1 MLALMHGKQ
10 LGNTDAHLRKDL
22 ETLSGKT
29 EVITHSLTP
38 SKKVDQGAN
47 DLVEAAIS
55 EGQLQPSFRTR
66 LCKYYS
72 SGSPCAHGERCQFA
86 HGVGELRVG
95 AAIQQGCLP
104 PGFKTRLCKN
114 YLNSGSC
121 HHADCCHFAH
131 GVEELRIEAA
141 IHQGYLPSS
150 FKTKLCHFYTVE
162 GHCSHCDRCHFA
174 HGLIELRVNAAIS
187 QGVLPPAFKT
197 RLCTFFAIRHQCPRG
212 DFCHFAH
219 GTVELRD
226 GSHVAVAPG
235 VTPPPMQTNGVLQ
248 PETSSYEAMCG
259 IPDQN
264 GHASTASSFPADC
277 PPLPPMPPLATG
289 ESTTIRA
296 SAASF
301 FEAGSLRDTGDFAPH
316 CVPCDQADF
325 PESIQDRSGL
335 PSSIH
340 DELDLPSSIQE
351 DQLPSSFSDRHARSA
366 PVDLPTSTLP
376 KNLFEEHR
384 KKQKGYTDSTRW
396 SESSSDDQEP
406 LWGSPVSTCDGK
418 GPFPSLYGCLNP
430 GFSSLPFAA
439 ADYSG
444 RQWGALGPDAKLA
457 ANWVSSL
464 PVWDRWIPEGNL
476 GAKSTASR
484 SVHYELLCDP
494 ACEDEPTSHLS
505 MAMSRE
511 VLA

>member
-1 MLALMHGKQ
+1 MPVENASWIHREPTILSKQ
-10 LGNTDAHLRKDL
+10 QSVKASCN
-22 ETLSGKT
+22 
-29 EVITHSLTP
+29 
-38 SKKVDQGAN
+38 
-47 DLVEAAIS
+47 LVFV
-55 EGQLQPSFRTR
+55 P
-66 LCKYYS
+66 
-72 SGSPCAHGERCQFA
+72 
-86 HGVGELRVG
+86 
-95 AAIQQGCLP
+95 AIQQGCLP

-174 HGLIELRVNAAIS
+174 HGLTELRVNAAIS

-235 VTPPPMQTNGVLQ
+235 VIPPPMQTNGVLH

-264 GHASTASSFPADC
+264 GHASTNSSFQAVC
-277 PPLPPMPPLATG
+277 PPLPPMPPLPTG
-289 ESTTIRA
+289 ESATIRA
-296 SAASF
+296 SVSRF
-301 FEAGSLRDTGDFAPH
+301 LHDTQDFAPH
-316 CVPCDQADF
+316 CALCEELEF
-325 PESIQDRSGL
+325 PESIQERLGL

-351 DQLPSSFSDRHARSA
+351 DDLRSSFCDQYVTRSA

-376 KNLFEEHR
+376 KTLFEDHLQ
-384 KKQKGYTDSTRW
+384 KQEGNADSTRW
-396 SESSSDDQEP
+396 SDSSSDDQEP
-406 LWGSPVSTCDGK
+406 LWGSPVSTCDRK
-418 GPFPSLYGCLNP
+418 GTFPSLYGGLNS
-430 GFSSLPFAA
+430 GFSSIPFAA
-439 ADYSG
+439 AGHPPSH
-444 RQWGALGPDAKLA
+444 WGDALGYDAELA
-457 ANWVSSL
+457 ANWISSL
-464 PVWDRWIPEGNL
+464 PVWDLSLPEGSLN
-476 GAKSTASR
+476 AKSTNSR
-484 SVHYELLCDP
+484 SVHYNFLCDP
-494 ACEDEPTSHLS
+494 AFEDEPTSHLS